1 MAAKIFSYHASECN
15 NLDELPFPNELS
27 CQNLTASI
35 VKLIESCLFSSH
47 NNFIFDQKDEHMTYQ
62 VLIGTR
68 PHLHLEDPIL
78 MISRFKMIWARK
90 IWSISF
96 KRSLTCV
103 SFPYMIFII
112 LVKNDQ
118 LLMVIL
124 ITSCGATAI
133 ENHFFHLIFDRF
145 SVKHHNL

>member
-1 MAAKIFSYHASECN
+1 MAAKIFSYHASQCN
-15 NLDELPFPNELS
+15 NFDELPFPNELS
-27 CQNLTASI
+27 CQHLIISI
-35 VKLIESCLFSSH
+35 VWSSKAVYFPPITILFLIR
-47 NNFIFDQKDEHMTYQ
+47 NNEHMTYQ

-68 PHLHLEDPIL
+68 LHLHLEDPTL
-78 MISRFKMIWARK
+78 MICRFKMIWARK

-103 SFPYMIFII
+103 SFPYIIFII

-124 ITSCGATAI
+124 ITTCGATAI
-133 ENHFFHLIFDRF
+133 ENHFSHLIFDRF
-145 SVKHHNL
+145 FVKHHSF

>member
-1 MAAKIFSYHASECN
+1 MAAKIFSYHASQCN
-15 NLDELPFPNELS
+15 NFDELPFPNELS
-27 CQNLTASI
+27 CQNLITSI
-35 VKLIESCLFSSH
+35 VKVFESCSFSSH
-47 NNFIFDQKDEHMTYQ
+47 NNFIFEKNNEHMTYQ

-68 PHLHLEDPIL
+68 LHLHLEDPTL

-103 SFPYMIFII
+103 SLSYIIFII

-133 ENHFFHLIFDRF
+133 ENHFSHLIFDRF
-145 SVKHHNL
+145 FVNHHIF